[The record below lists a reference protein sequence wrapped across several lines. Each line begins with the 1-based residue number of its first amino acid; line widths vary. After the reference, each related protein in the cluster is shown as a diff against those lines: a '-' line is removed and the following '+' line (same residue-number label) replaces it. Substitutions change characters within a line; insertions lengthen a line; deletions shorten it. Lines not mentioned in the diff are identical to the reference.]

1 MNLSHDDDAVP
12 QRRPSPRPAEPPVP
26 AGSSPVRTIPAPPVP
41 AVAPTAPTAR
51 RPAAVSS
58 PLCGMVVDATGA
70 RPATVAIP
78 ISAGL
83 AAVGALLAA
92 RSDAARSDAARSA
105 VPDPTG

>member
-1 MNLSHDDDAVP
+1 
-12 QRRPSPRPAEPPVP
+12 
-26 AGSSPVRTIPAPPVP
+26 
-41 AVAPTAPTAR
+41 
-51 RPAAVSS
+51 
-58 PLCGMVVDATGA
+58 MVVDAAGA

-92 RSDAARSDAARSA
+92 RSDAARSA